1 MQVSWAPVAAN
12 AAHEP
17 QDIWSLAGVTKPGKI
32 FVLLILKNYLQNH
45 QINLKK
51 VFTILIWSFV
61 LASIIN
67 IFKCTDLWL

>member
-32 FVLLILKNYLQNH
+32 FVLLILKHYLQNH
-45 QINLKK
+45 QI
-51 VFTILIWSFV
+51 I
-61 LASIIN
+61 
-67 IFKCTDLWL
+67 